1 MKKTI
6 LIASVL
12 LNIVL
17 AVLVIMPLVSK
28 DSKDEIKKE
37 LRKHYLS
44 STANEVHIDAAID
57 NLKAF
62 NKKYN
67 YLRAYKISAM
77 DMMEVMG
84 IDTLT
89 TQPRYTS
96 CRAYLGLDTEGKF
109 RMYLT
114 PVENNVDL
122 FFNPMDSVACPAK
135 TSSYVLD
142 LIAPCP
148 NTCDYTS
155 PLYTFIK
162 PKPQP

>member
-12 LNIVL
+12 LNVVL

-28 DSKDEIKKE
+28 DEIKKE
-37 LRKHYLS
+37 VRKHYLS
-44 STANEVHIDAAID
+44 STANEVRIDDAID
-57 NLKAF
+57 HVKAF
-62 NKKYN
+62 NKKYS
-67 YLRAYKISAM
+67 YIRAYKISAM

-84 IDTLT
+84 IDTVAV
-89 TQPRYTS
+89 QPRYAS
-96 CRAYLGLDTEGKF
+96 CRAYLGLDPDGKF

-114 PVENNVDL
+114 PVANNVDL
-122 FFNPMDSVACPAK
+122 FFNPTDSVACAAK
-135 TSSYVLD
+135 ASSYVLD

-148 NTCDYTS
+148 NTCDSSS
-155 PLYTFIK
+155 PLYTFVK

>member
-12 LNIVL
+12 LNVVL

-28 DSKDEIKKE
+28 EEIKKE
-37 LRKHYLS
+37 IRKHYLS
-44 STANEVHIDAAID
+44 STANEVNINDAID
-57 NLKAF
+57 HVKAF
-62 NKKYN
+62 NKKYS
-67 YLRAYKISAM
+67 YIRAYKISAL

-84 IDTLT
+84 IDTVAV
-89 TQPRYTS
+89 QPRYTS
-96 CRAYLGLDTEGKF
+96 CRAYLGLDPEGKF

-114 PVENNVDL
+114 PVENNVDM
-122 FFNPMDSVACPAK
+122 FFCPTDSVACPAK
-135 TSSYVLD
+135 PTSYVLD

-155 PLYTFIK
+155 PLYTFVK
-162 PKPQP
+162 PKPSLD